1 MHQPPYLV
9 PFPTVCRPASLTLSV
24 TGLALLRPVVTP
36 RILAAPLSHS
46 GLSNRRQRAR
56 ASAVAQRNRAVAQ
69 PKSELSSVKVKDKVL
84 FSQTSHRH
92 APKTSFRYTESV
104 FDFVPAS
111 SSAYYS
117 GFGCVHL
124 CCTTPSPQHTH
135 MDMVFVQ

>member
-56 ASAVAQRNRAVAQ
+56 
-69 PKSELSSVKVKDKVL
+69 LSHNGTGLSHNHIHTKTERLKVL
-84 FSQTSHRH
+84 FRLYRH
-92 APKTSFRYTESV
+92 APKTSFRHTESV